1 MQIWMGIVLLGILFY
16 LGFDYGRLWLKSRR
30 LEEELGDTDYTPM
43 RYIMIGT
50 NNSDVIADLSS
61 LDIQAHKKAG
71 VKIVNQLIQPNKGF
85 IKVWFENG
93 DELIVY
99 EYGVAQIQKLSKH
112 EKKCF
117 VHKIFFDHML
127 PEGAERAVIKQ
138 LDLVDYMVNI
148 GICSERSK
156 NK

>member
-1 MQIWMGIVLLGILFY
+1 M
-16 LGFDYGRLWLKSRR
+16 
-30 LEEELGDTDYTPM
+30 
-43 RYIMIGT
+43 
-50 NNSDVIADLSS
+50 
-61 LDIQAHKKAG
+61 
-71 VKIVNQLIQPNKGF
+71 
-85 IKVWFENG
+85 KVWFENG

-117 VHKIFFDHML
+117 VHKIFFDYML

-148 GICSERSK
+148 GICSERSG